1 MIEYNERGILLY
13 SKISSDNNLYLKI
26 LTQKDEIIT
35 GLSFGG
41 STKKK
46 KNIFQIGYFLNII
59 IKNKNKNF
67 PNSISAELSKPYY
80 HNIFND
86 KYKLHGLLAL
96 VSLLNISIIEG
107 QKVSGLFN
115 LCENI
120 IEILANEK
128 KWIINYF
135 IFMLNLLKIIGY
147 DIDYQKNTSKDYLNL
162 DSLQFSDE
170 SISNSVKFPHLLLNY
185 KNNINLENANSFFR
199 VFEII
204 LQNHHLNNMNLN
216 VPVNYLNFKKLIL
229 NFLSKKN
236 EKYN

>member
-1 MIEYNERGILLY
+1 MIELKERGILIFH
-13 SKISSDNNLYLKI
+13 KISSENNLYLKI

-46 KNIFQIGYFLNII
+46 KNIFQIGYFLNIVV
-59 IKNKNKNF
+59 KNKNKNF

-107 QKVSGLFN
+107 QKVSGLFD
-115 LCENI
+115 LSENI

-135 IFMLNLLKIIGY
+135 IFLLNLLKLIGY
-147 DIDYQKNTSKDYLNL
+147 DIDYQKNSSTDYLNL
-162 DSLQFSDE
+162 DTLQFSNLNTAKT
-170 SISNSVKFPHLLLNY
+170 IKFPHLLLNS
-185 KNNINLENANSFFR
+185 KNDISLENANSFFR

-216 VPVNYLNFKKLIL
+216 IPIQYFKFKKIIL
-229 NFLSKKN
+229 NFLKK
-236 EKYN
+236 

>member
-1 MIEYNERGILLY
+1 MTEYKERGILIF
-13 SKISSDNNLYLKI
+13 SKISSENNLYLKI

-46 KNIFQIGYFLNII
+46 KNIFQIGYFLNIV

-67 PNSISAELSKPYY
+67 PNNISAELSKPYY
-80 HNIFND
+80 YNIFND

-107 QKVSGLFN
+107 QKVVGLFN
-115 LCENI
+115 ISENI

-128 KWIINYF
+128 KWIVNYF
-135 IFMLNLLKIIGY
+135 IFLLNLLKIIGY
-147 DIDYQKNTSKDYLNL
+147 DIDYQKNFSKDYLNL
-162 DSLQFSDE
+162 DDLQFNNSRITK
-170 SISNSVKFPHLLLNY
+170 SIKFPHSLLNRD
-185 KNNINLENANSFFR
+185 KEINLENANSFFK

-216 VPVNYLNFKKLIL
+216 IPINYFKFKKIIL
-229 NFLSKKN
+229 NFLSKN

>member
-1 MIEYNERGILLY
+1 MIELKERGILIF
-13 SKISSDNNLYLKI
+13 SKISSENNLYLKF

-46 KNIFQIGYFLNII
+46 KNIFQIGYFLNIV

-86 KYKLHGLLAL
+86 KYKLHALLTL

-107 QKVSGLFN
+107 QKVSGLFK
-115 LCENI
+115 LSENI

-135 IFMLNLLKIIGY
+135 IYPTCLIMGQKPLDKRVFSHHLFNLLLEVIPV
-147 DIDYQKNTSKDYLNL
+147 SK
-162 DSLQFSDE
+162 
-170 SISNSVKFPHLLLNY
+170 LLT
-185 KNNINLENANSFFR
+185 IT
-199 VFEII
+199 
-204 LQNHHLNNMNLN
+204 Q
-216 VPVNYLNFKKLIL
+216 
-229 NFLSKKN
+229 
-236 EKYN
+236 

>member
-1 MIEYNERGILLY
+1 MIEYKERGILIF

-46 KNIFQIGYFLNII
+46 KSIFQIGYFLNIV

-107 QKVSGLFN
+107 QKVLGLFN
-115 LCENI
+115 LSENI

-135 IFMLNLLKIIGY
+135 IFLLNLLKIIGY
-147 DIDYQKNTSKDYLNL
+147 DIDYHKNTSKDYLNL
-162 DSLQFSDE
+162 DTLQFSNSRIAK
-170 SISNSVKFPHLLLNY
+170 SIQFPHLLLNS
-185 KNNINLENANSFFR
+185 KNDINLENANSFFR

-216 VPVNYLNFKKLIL
+216 IPINYFKFKKIIL
-229 NFLSKKN
+229 NFLSKN
-236 EKYN
+236 DKYN

>member
-1 MIEYNERGILLY
+1 MIEYKERGILIFT
-13 SKISSDNNLYLKI
+13 KISSENNLYLKI
-26 LTQKDEIIT
+26 LTEKDEIIT

-46 KNIFQIGYFLNII
+46 KNIFQIGYLLNLVIR
-59 IKNKNKNF
+59 NKNKNF
-67 PNSISAELSKPYY
+67 PNNITAELSKPYY

-115 LCENI
+115 LSQKI
-120 IEILANEK
+120 IEILAYEK
-128 KWIINYF
+128 KWIVNYF
-135 IFMLNLLKIIGY
+135 IFLLNLLKLIGY
-147 DIDYQKNTSKDYLNL
+147 DIDYQKNISKDYLNL
-162 DSLQFSDE
+162 DNLQFENSQISK
-170 SISNSVKFPHLLLNY
+170 SIKFPHSLLNRE
-185 KNNINLENANSFFR
+185 NEINIENANSFFR

-216 VPVNYLNFKKLIL
+216 IPINYIKFKKIIL
-229 NFLSKKN
+229 NFLSKN